1 MNFERANDT
10 PFLAKFEIQFSS
22 NFQNLIFMEL
32 PMTKIFKISH
42 AP

>member
-22 NFQNLIFMEL
+22 KFEILIFMEL